1 MIEETVTDITKT
13 EKHSRR
19 DFLKTSMMLGAG
31 ALMPTDFANM
41 IKIDSNTN
49 TDENRIIIVGAGL
62 AGLACGYNLFQSD
75 YNVIVLEARS
85 RPGGRVRT
93 YRDSFADGL
102 YAEMGGEYVDSSDKY
117 LRKYCKDFG
126 LKILPAKQYDGV
138 YVRGERI
145 SMNDLKSGKVN
156 LPFKGTKGGKLFAQ
170 EAAYIQDW
178 IKKVRS
184 LGTSSAE
191 VQALDKM
198 SVADV
203 LRKGGAPQDIIDLYT
218 YTNATESTTVS
229 SRMSALNMVLAN
241 SETSAFSENTEE
253 GRILGGNDQVPKI
266 FAKILGEKIR
276 YNRPI
281 EKIEYNENR
290 VTVYFAENGKRQSIS
305 GNSCVLALPASIL
318 RSIKIDPLFS
328 DSKMHCIRNQSYGHV
343 MKVAMQYSRRFWD
356 ESGSIGQRV
365 FTDTPLRRVYHFSI
379 DQPGPRGIL
388 LSFTSGSDAERLGR
402 MKEQRRMK
410 IAQETCAEIWKVA
423 PKYWEGGVTK
433 YWNKD
438 PWLKASYSVAGVG
451 QKDFRKIL
459 AKPEGRFH
467 FAGEHTSIH
476 RASMN
481 GAIESG
487 IRASKEIVKR
497 I

>member
-1 MIEETVTDITKT
+1 MK
-13 EKHSRR
+13 KHSRR
-19 DFLKTSMMLGAG
+19 NFLKSSMVLGAG
-31 ALMPTDFANM
+31 AIMPKGLTNM
-41 IKIDSNTN
+41 TKISTKSFSDH
-49 TDENRIIIVGAGL
+49 NRIIIVGAGL
-62 AGLACGYNLFQSD
+62 AGLACAYDLDQSGYNVLL
-75 YNVIVLEARS
+75 LEARS

-93 YRDSFADGL
+93 YRDTFADGL
-102 YAEMGGEYVDSSDKY
+102 YAEMGAEYVDSSDKY
-117 LRKYCKDFG
+117 LRKYCEDFG
-126 LKILPAKQYDGV
+126 LKVLPAKQYDGI
-138 YVRGERI
+138 YVRDQHI
-145 SMNDLKSGKVN
+145 SMKDLKSGKKN
-156 LPFKGTKGGKLFAQ
+156 LPFNGIKGGKLFGQ
-170 EAAYIQDW
+170 ESAYIQDW
-178 IKKVRS
+178 IEKVRS
-184 LGTSSAE
+184 LGPSSAE

-218 YTNATESTTVS
+218 YTNATESTTIS
-229 SRMSALNMVLAN
+229 SQMSALNMVLAN

-266 FAKILGEKIR
+266 FAKKLGEKIR

-281 EKIEYNENR
+281 VKIEYNEDR
-290 VTVYFAENGKRQSIS
+290 VTIYFAENGKRRSMS
-305 GNSCVLALPASIL
+305 GNNCVLALPVSIL
-318 RSIKIDPLFS
+318 RSIKIDPPFS

-343 MKVAMQYSRRFWD
+343 MKVAMQYRRRFWD
-356 ESGSIGQRV
+356 EPGSIGQRV

-402 MKEQRRMK
+402 MNEQRRMK
-410 IAQETCAEIWKVA
+410 VAQETCAEIWNDA
-423 PKYWEGGVTK
+423 PQYWEGGVTK

-451 QKDFRKIL
+451 QKDFREIL
-459 AKPEGRFH
+459 AQPEGRFH
-467 FAGEHTSIH
+467 FAGEHTSIY

-487 IRASKEIVKR
+487 IRAFKEIVKR